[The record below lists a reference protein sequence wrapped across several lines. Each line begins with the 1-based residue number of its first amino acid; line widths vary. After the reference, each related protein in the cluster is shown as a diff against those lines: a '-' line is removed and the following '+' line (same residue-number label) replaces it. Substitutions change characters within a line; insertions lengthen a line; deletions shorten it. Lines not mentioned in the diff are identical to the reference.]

1 MEGIPQ
7 LNKRVYGLDVFRA
20 VAIILVVHGH
30 GRFML
35 QGTPLQNFPW
45 IKLFDGVELF
55 FVLSGFLI
63 GTILIKL
70 VEKNNFKLGVSDIT
84 VFWKRR
90 WFRTLP
96 NYYLVL
102 FVNVLFVKYSIIDGD
117 LQKYNLNFLFFLQNF
132 NTPLVGFF
140 WESWSLSIEEWFYI
154 FLPLG
159 LFLVVK
165 KIPSSKGI
173 LTVIIILI
181 LLPLLYRILHSGEN
195 VDPFG
200 WDVNFRKVVLMRLD
214 TIIYGVLAA
223 YIKFYHK
230 SFWEKYRVHSFVIG
244 VIFIFIISN
253 FDKEPNSFFA
263 KTFYFNCIS
272 IGAMLL
278 LPFADSI
285 KNYRGII
292 GKAISHISLISY
304 SMYLINLG
312 LVVQV
317 ISKNFPVINPINGFV
332 KYTMYWL
339 IVVICST
346 LLYSFFE
353 KPIMNLRDKKLFHR
367 IKSLGKRLPRK

>member
-1 MEGIPQ
+1 MERKPQ

-35 QGTPLQNFPW
+35 KGTPLQNFPW

-70 VEKNNFKLGVSDIT
+70 AEKNNFKLGVSDIT

-117 LQKYNLNFLFFLQNF
+117 LQQYNLNFLFFLQNF

-154 FLPLG
+154 FLPVS
-159 LFLVVK
+159 LFIIVK
-165 KIPSSKGI
+165 RIPSAKGV
-173 LTVIIILI
+173 LTVILLLI

-230 SFWEKYRVHSFVIG
+230 TFWEKYRVHSFVMGI
-244 VIFIFIISN
+244 IFIFIISN
-253 FDKEPNSFFA
+253 IDKEPNSFFA
-263 KTFYFNCIS
+263 KTFYFNCVS

-285 KNYRGII
+285 KNYRGTI
-292 GKAISHISLISY
+292 GRAISHISLISY

-317 ISKNFPVINPINGFV
+317 ISRNFPVINPINGFV
-332 KYTMYWL
+332 KYIMYWL
-339 IVVICST
+339 IVLICST

-353 KPIMNLRDKKLFHR
+353 KPIMNLRDKKLFSFR
-367 IKSLGKRLPRK
+367 FLEKRLPRK